1 MLNDNFI
8 NDNKSNL
15 REVDISE
22 QVKSSFLDYSMSVIF
37 ARAIPDVRDGLK
49 PVQRRIIYSMYNS
62 GITPDKPY
70 KKCAR
75 IVGDVMGKFHPH
87 GNDAIYGAVV
97 RLAQDFSMREPLIDG
112 HGNFGSID
120 GDEPAAYRYTE
131 ARLAKLA
138 LQMVRDIDYDV
149 VDFVDNYDGADKEPV
164 VLPSRF
170 PNLLINGS
178 SGIAVG
184 MATNIPPHNL
194 SEVIDAVIAIAK
206 NPDLK
211 IDEIMKIMPGPD
223 FPTGGIILDC
233 DGGIKK
239 AYETG
244 VGSITVRSKCF
255 IEETDKK
262 KVIIIEEIPY
272 GVNKAKLI
280 ESIISLAR
288 NKVIEGITNI
298 HDESNIDGIRV
309 VISIRHDCIPEI
321 ILNKLYKLTQL
332 QLKFGAIF
340 LCLENNVPKVLP
352 INKILNDY
360 IEYQITI
367 ISRRTKFLLK
377 NIQDRKHI
385 VFGLL
390 KAIENINDIVETIK
404 KNNTSE
410 DTLKNLIE
418 KFNLSELQAQ
428 AILEMK
434 LKRLIG
440 LESKKLNDELTEI
453 ENKIKKYNY
462 ILESRN
468 NKLEVIFEEL
478 NEIKN
483 KFSNARKTLIS
494 KDSSNID
501 EESLIPKQNI
511 VIILTQNSY
520 IKRMPIDIFKIQNRG
535 GVGVKGT
542 ILNEND
548 FIKIFIYTK
557 THENLFLFSN
567 KGKVY
572 RIKGYQIP
580 DCSKISKGI
589 PVQNLLNLEKNE
601 KIMSIIDLSNCSY
614 NNSFLTFFTKNGLI
628 KRTSIHE
635 FDSIRN
641 NGKIAIKLRENDQLI
656 DVKHTNGDCLISMT
670 SANGRVV
677 IFEEKKVKTT
687 SRNSFGV
694 KGINVCGTYVISAN
708 TSLEGN
714 NILTITENGYGKMTE
729 LKKYRLTNRG
739 AKGVL
744 TLKVTK
750 KTGPLVST
758 KIVNGDED
766 LMIINN
772 NGVIIRTSI
781 TQISLINRN
790 TQGVRIIR
798 LDKNQK
804 VSSLTILKND

>member
-1 MLNDNFI
+1 MFDNNFE
-8 NDNKSNL
+8 DNKLNL

-62 GITPDKPY
+62 GITPDKPH

-97 RLAQDFSMREPLIDG
+97 RLAQNFSMREPLVDG

-120 GDEPAAYRYTE
+120 GDEAAAYRYTE
-131 ARLAKLA
+131 ARLTKLA
-138 LQMVRDIDYDV
+138 LQMVRDIDCDV

-194 SEVIDAVIAIAK
+194 AEVIDAVIAIAK
-206 NPDLK
+206 NPNLSA
-211 IDEIMKIMPGPD
+211 DEIIKIMPGPD
-223 FPTGGIILDC
+223 FPTGGIILDR
-233 DGGIKK
+233 DGIKK

-244 VGSITVRSKCF
+244 TGSITVRSKCF
-255 IEETDKK
+255 IEDTDKK
-262 KVIIIEEIPY
+262 KSIVIEEIPY
-272 GVNKAKLI
+272 GVNKARLI
-280 ESIISLAR
+280 ESIITLAR

-309 VISIRHDCIPEI
+309 VISIRHDCIPEV

-352 INKILNDY
+352 VNEILKDY
-360 IEYQITI
+360 VEYQIDI

-377 NIQDRKHI
+377 NDQNRKHI
-385 VFGLL
+385 ILGLL
-390 KAIENINDIVETIK
+390 KAIKNINDIVEVIK

-410 DTLKNLIE
+410 DTIKNLIE
-418 KFNLSELQAQ
+418 KFDLSELQAQ
-428 AILEMK
+428 SILEMK

-440 LESKKLNDELTEI
+440 LENKKLNDELEEI
-453 ENKIKKYNY
+453 ENRIKKYNY
-462 ILESRN
+462 ILENRDH
-468 NKLEVIFEEL
+468 KLEVIFEEL
-478 NEIKN
+478 NDIKN

-494 KDSSNID
+494 NENSDIN
-501 EESLIPKQNI
+501 EESLIPKQDVVI
-511 VIILTQNSY
+511 VLTQNSY
-520 IKRMPIDIFKIQNRG
+520 IKRMPINIFKIQNRG

-542 ILNEND
+542 VLNEND

-572 RIKGYQIP
+572 RIKGYHIP

-589 PVQNLLNLEKNE
+589 PIQNLLNLEKDE
-601 KIMSIIDLSNCSY
+601 KIMSIINLNDNFY
-614 NNSFLTFFTKNGLI
+614 DNSFLTFFTKNGLI
-628 KRTSIHE
+628 KRTNIHE

-641 NGKIAIKLRENDQLI
+641 NGKIAIKLRDNDQLI
-656 DVKHTNGDCLISMT
+656 DVKHTNGNCLVSIT

-677 IFEEKKVKTT
+677 IFEEKKVRST

-694 KGINVCGTYVISAN
+694 RGMNVKGTYVISAN
-708 TSLEGN
+708 TSLEGK
-714 NILTITENGYGKMTE
+714 NILTITEHGYGKMTE

-739 AKGVL
+739 AKGVT

-750 KTGPLVST
+750 KTGALVST
-758 KIVNGDED
+758 KIVNGDEN

-772 NGVIIRTSI
+772 NGIIIRISI
-781 TQISLINRN
+781 SQINLISRN

-804 VSSLTILKND
+804 VSSLTVLKND

>member
-1 MLNDNFI
+1 MFEDNFE
-8 NDNKSNL
+8 DNKNL

-62 GITPDKPY
+62 GITPDKPH

-97 RLAQDFSMREPLIDG
+97 RLAQNFSMREPLIDG

-138 LQMVRDIDYDV
+138 LQMVRDIDCDV
-149 VDFVDNYDGADKEPV
+149 VNFVDNYDGADKEPV

-170 PNLLINGS
+170 PNLLVNGS

-194 SEVIDAVIAIAK
+194 TEVIDAVIAIAK

-211 IDEIMKIMPGPD
+211 IDEIMKIIPGPD

-233 DGGIKK
+233 NDEIKK

-244 VGSITVRSKCF
+244 IGGITVRSKCF
-255 IEETDKK
+255 IEDTDKK
-262 KVIIIEEIPY
+262 KSIIVEEIPY
-272 GVNKAKLI
+272 SVNKAKLI

-288 NKVIEGITNI
+288 NKIIEGITNI
-298 HDESNIDGIRV
+298 HDESNIDGIRI
-309 VISIRHDCIPEI
+309 VISIRHDCIPEV

-332 QLKFGAIF
+332 QLKISTIL

-352 INKILNDY
+352 INEILKDY
-360 IEYQITI
+360 VEYQIDI
-367 ISRRTKFLLK
+367 VSRRTEFLLK
-377 NIQDRKHI
+377 NDQNRKHI
-385 VFGLL
+385 VLGLL
-390 KAIENINDIVETIK
+390 KAIKNITDIVEVIK
-404 KNNTSE
+404 KNNTPE
-410 DTLKNLIE
+410 DTLKNLVE
-418 KFNLSELQAQ
+418 KFNLSEVQAQ

-434 LKRLIG
+434 LRRLIG
-440 LESKKLNDELTEI
+440 LENKKLDDELVEI
-453 ENKIKKYNY
+453 ENRIKKYNY

-468 NKLEVIFEEL
+468 NKLEVVFEEL

-483 KFSNARKTLIS
+483 KFSSARKTLIS
-494 KDSSNID
+494 HENSNID

-511 VIILTQNSY
+511 VIVLTQNSY
-520 IKRMPIDIFKIQNRG
+520 VKRMSIDIFKIQNRG

-548 FIKIFIYTK
+548 FIKTFVYTK

-589 PVQNLLNLEKNE
+589 PIQNLLNLEKNE
-601 KIMSIIDLSNCSY
+601 KIMSIIDLSSNFY
-614 NNSFLTFFTKNGLI
+614 NDSFLTFFTKNGLV
-628 KRTSIHE
+628 KRTSIDE
-635 FDSIRN
+635 FNSIRN

-656 DVKHTNGDCLISMT
+656 DVKHTNGDCLISIT

-677 IFEEKKVKTT
+677 IFEEKKIKST
-687 SRNSFGV
+687 SRNSLGV
-694 KGINVCGTYVISAN
+694 KGINVKGTYVISAS
-708 TSLEGN
+708 TSLEGK

-750 KTGPLVST
+750 KTGSLIAT
-758 KIVNGDED
+758 RIVNGNED

-772 NGVIIRTSI
+772 DGIIIRISI
-781 TQISLINRN
+781 SQINLISRN

-804 VSSLTILKND
+804 VSSVAILKND